1 MHPNK
6 DTDSPESFKPII
18 TQSPDVFNGK
28 YFLVFVTQ
36 DKGSGIDHYEVSEGG
51 GKFMVAASP
60 YLLKNQK
67 LNKKITVMAIDKS
80 GNKRTVI
87 VSSENAIPWYKN
99 YLILV
104 ILIIGSIL
112 IYISGKFLWGKQK

>member
-1 MHPNK
+1 
-6 DTDSPESFKPII
+6 
-18 TQSPDVFNGK
+18 
-28 YFLVFVTQ
+28 
-36 DKGSGIDHYEVSEGG
+36 
-51 GKFMVAASP
+51 MVAASP